1 MATAAADPSPAP
13 ESPLAHAARAL
24 FVGLLWG
31 GAMLLVLALWLHY
44 KTPGAGTPWLA
55 WVLGALGL
63 CGLGLAAWQGAILW
77 GKQPSPEQRD
87 LALTQ
92 QRRQLGAALLGGG
105 VVLLVCAL
113 ALGLGRR
120 PGPDAGF
127 GILWDAFGASV
138 GLLLF
143 ALFTLG
149 TGFTLLS
156 PPAGAEAPAMG
167 WLRQVMPLVKVGL
180 PILGAVS
187 LGVFIWLTFVK
198 EEAVARAPEEIA
210 LLLFSMLCFGAA
222 LWLFVAGTSEID
234 PFTLRLF
241 VLVVG
246 GTSGL
251 ILLLMAL
258 GRAWMWRQDVFL
270 GGIAAW
276 QGPEAWKFWLV
287 AYTQLLALGLM
298 FVSLRLARADVRTSA
313 ELRRLLY
320 GYNAAFSVLLVVEIL
335 VVLNV
340 IFYATY
346 PYTFEWTKTRGAYA
360 LSNSSKNLLRDLK
373 RETHVFVLMPQDQLI
388 YGDLRTLL
396 ANAQA
401 ETGLLDVQY
410 VAPDQ
415 DVYQYQRLSEL
426 FPKIIPDARLSR
438 GEETGWGVLL
448 VYGEMPRDAKD
459 NKTPHAFIPLR
470 KLFEI
475 DHGQARGEPT
485 KSVRIFKG
493 EAEIMR
499 ELNFLVHNQ
508 QKRRVYIV
516 QGYGSPDVNDMEP
529 TSRRDMTQAFAET
542 GVGDLAAKLR
552 KENYEVQ
559 GLSFGLKVPG
569 AKAEN
574 LTYAEEGADK
584 KKNVPKDAY
593 AVLIA
598 GAVELPSEVVEAIER
613 YMDRDGKLMVFLDV
627 IVNDDYTALRKSGL
641 EALLKRYGVEA
652 RDEFSLRFSQR
663 LDPRDDPRIVFG
675 TAPRNPENPLAK
687 QFFRNAVFM
696 KRTARLLRAGDVPGR
711 FKVDELLVLDSR
723 RLILN
728 AQWYYTAEKNPAGL
742 RDPFGHIIQM
752 AKEGTLAAHVE
763 RGPEPVALAVTAR
776 GDGAKGKETPR
787 LIVFGDTDFITNLE
801 MSRSATRE
809 FNYSWVL
816 SGLEWLAAR
825 EGLVGP
831 LPKETSN
838 VALPQTT
845 NVSRMVF
852 LPGWLM
858 LLTLIGLGTGVWLMR
873 RR

>member
-13 ESPLAHAARAL
+13 ESRLQRAARAL

-31 GAMLLVLALWLHY
+31 GCMLLVLALWLGY
-44 KTPGAGTPWLA
+44 KDPGAGIPWLA

-63 CGLGLAAWQGAILW
+63 CGLALAAWQGATLW
-77 GKQPSPEQRD
+77 SKTATPEQRETA
-87 LALTQ
+87 LAQ
-92 QRRQLGAALLGGG
+92 QRRQIGAALLVGG
-105 VVLLVCAL
+105 VVLLIGAL
-113 ALGLGRR
+113 TLGLGRQT
-120 PGPDAGF
+120 GADGGF
-127 GILWDAFGASV
+127 GILWGSFGAAA

-149 TGFTLLS
+149 TGFALLG
-156 PPAGAEAPAMG
+156 PPAGDEAPAMA
-167 WLRQVMPLVKVGL
+167 WLGQVIPLVKVSL
-180 PILGAVS
+180 PILGVIL
-187 LGVFIWLTFVK
+187 LGVFIWLTFFK
-198 EEAVARAPEEIA
+198 DGAATRAPEEIA
-210 LLLFSMLCFGAA
+210 LLLLGMLCFGAA
-222 LWLFVAGTSEID
+222 LWLFLAGPGAPD

-246 GTSGL
+246 GATGL

-258 GRAWMWRQDVFL
+258 GRAWLWRQDIFL

-298 FVSLRLARADVRTSA
+298 FVCLRLARADVRTSA

-320 GYNAAFSVLLVVEIL
+320 GYNAVFGVLLVVEML
-335 VVLNV
+335 AVLNI
-340 IFYATY
+340 IFFATV
-346 PYTFEWTKTRGAYA
+346 PYTFEWTRTRGAYA
-360 LSNSSKNLLRDLK
+360 LSNSSKSLLHELK
-373 RETHVFVLMPQDQLI
+373 RETHVYVLMPQDQLI

-396 ANAQA
+396 SNAQA
-401 ETGLLDVQY
+401 ETGLLSVQY

-426 FPKIIPDARLSR
+426 FPKILPDARTSR

-448 VYGEMPRDAKD
+448 VYGEMPKDAKA
-459 NKTPHAFIPLR
+459 KVPHAFVPLR

-508 QKRRVYIV
+508 QKRRVYV
-516 QGYGSPDVNDMEP
+516 LQGYGTPDVNDIEP
-529 TSRRDMTQAFAET
+529 VSRRDMTQAFSET
-542 GVGDLAAKLR
+542 GVGELAGKLR

-569 AKAEN
+569 AKSEN

-584 KKNVPKDAY
+584 KKDVPKDAY
-593 AVLIA
+593 ALVIA
-598 GAVELPSEVVEAIER
+598 GAVELPAEVVEAVER

-652 RDEFSLRFSQR
+652 RDEFSLRFSER
-663 LDPRDDPRIVFG
+663 LDPRDDPRVVFG

-696 KRTARLLRAGDVPGR
+696 KRTARLLRADDRPGR
-711 FKVDELLVLDSR
+711 FKIDELLVLDSR

-728 AQWYYTAEKNPAGL
+728 AQWYYTAEKAPAAL
-742 RDPFGHIIQM
+742 RDPFGHLIQM
-752 AKEGTLAAHVE
+752 AKDGTLAAHVG

-776 GDGAKGKETPR
+776 GEGAKGKETPR
-787 LIVFGDTDFITNLE
+787 LLVFGDADFITNQE
-801 MSRSATRE
+801 ITRSATRE

-816 SGLEWLAAR
+816 SGLEWLSAR
-825 EGLVGP
+825 EGLIGP

-838 VALPQTT
+838 VALPETA

-858 LLTLIGLGTGVWLMR
+858 LLTLVGMGSCVWLVR